1 MALRIPKFLWDLFN
15 IPKPTISD
23 NNKALVWND
32 ATASFQYINA
42 GDIAIVE
49 VSSQQQRDDAFAAG
63 AKIVI
68 RTDLLQ

>member
-15 IPKPTISD
+15 ISKPTVSD
-23 NNKALVWND
+23 NNKSLVWND
-32 ATASFQYINA
+32 ATTSFQYINT
-42 GDIAIVE
+42 GDLIVVE
-49 VSSQQQRDDAFAAG
+49 TSNQQERDAAFAAG